1 MTLLLQRKQ
10 YRSYRRKAVLKR
22 MWRRVRALVQ
32 LWLGLDS
39 GSGPEWRN
47 DIFFIGKQ
55 DDPDRDPRGF

>member
-22 MWRRVRALVQ
+22 MWRRVRVSSSYGWGWIPDQA
-32 LWLGLDS
+32 
-39 GSGPEWRN
+39 RN
-47 DIFFIGKQ
+47 GEMTYFFIGKQ